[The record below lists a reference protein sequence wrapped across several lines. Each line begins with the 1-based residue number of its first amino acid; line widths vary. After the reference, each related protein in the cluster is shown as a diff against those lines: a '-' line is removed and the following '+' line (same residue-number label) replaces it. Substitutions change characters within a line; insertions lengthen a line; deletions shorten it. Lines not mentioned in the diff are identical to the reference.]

1 MPSPQFVELLVLI
14 GIALLRFGV
23 PFLITAGVAWWLYR
37 LDVKWRGAAP
47 VIATSPTDTPAARA
61 IDAHSRIIGEP
72 CWVYRACPEQV
83 RDKCPAYLQPEL
95 PCWLARLRGDGRLTG
110 GCRCCS
116 IFATG
121 HTAATLAGD

>member
-1 MPSPQFVELLVLI
+1 MSSPQIVELLALA

-23 PFLITAGVAWWLYR
+23 PLLITAGVAWWLYR

-47 VIATSPTDTPAARA
+47 VATSPTDTPAARA
-61 IDAHSRIIGEP
+61 IAAHSRIIGEP
-72 CWVYRACPEQV
+72 CWVFRACPESV

-95 PCWLARLRGDGRLTG
+95 PCWLARLRSDGRLTG

-121 HTAATLAGD
+121 HAAPLAGD